1 MKTLSLYIGA
11 LAFLLGVSL
20 HAQASPEAEFRKL
33 SKHYT
38 LRADG
43 SQELR
48 VQKELTLYTHAAMN
62 SLYGETFIMYD
73 PQYQELRIHE
83 SYTRQKDGTVIKTP
97 ENAFVEVLPSAA
109 ADAPAYNR
117 LKEMVVVHTGLELG
131 ATICLDYSIV
141 SRPGYLPALDVYCP
155 VRELSP
161 IKEFSCIIET
171 EGDVPLHTELLN
183 ASAMPERTKTENGQR
198 VEWALKNVAPRP
210 YAYPMQG
217 GHVGMVQQVA
227 SGMMPVVIASTYPS
241 YTDALKSLRKQFVAG
256 DESVVRAKVEEL
268 TKDAAGDRQKM
279 RDAIGQ
285 YMMQM
290 YSRLA
295 TVGVSLQDAGYR
307 LRPASEVLLSG
318 YGTKAEMVNLDVALQ
333 RAAGLDAEVVVCSAC
348 PSQPDNMGLSGI
360 FSLFAKSGLKSQGV
374 SLQGTDEARLKD
386 YLTVTDLN
394 GNPVTL
400 EEPVRGGTSEYVRK
414 ADDKTVRVLPNGY
427 RIVLAEGRN
436 MASALTYAYANNTTI
451 KENILLPAKFDHTY
465 VTTVRLLDGMTWMPK
480 SDKEISNSC
489 GKVVFKYEPGEG
501 EVKVSCTLTVG
512 KQLITPAEYRDF
524 YALMREWKDE
534 NNYTLVLR

>member
-1 MKTLSLYIGA
+1 MKTLSLYVGM

-20 HAQASPEAEFRKL
+20 QVQASPEAEFRRL
-33 SKHYT
+33 AKHYT

-62 SLYGETFIMYD
+62 SLYGETFITYD
-73 PQYQELRIHE
+73 PQYQELQIHE

-131 ATICLDYSIV
+131 ATVFLDYSII

-161 IKEFSCIIET
+161 IKEFSCVIET
-171 EGDVPLHTELLN
+171 EGDVPLHAELLN
-183 ASAMPERTKTENGQR
+183 ASAMPARTKTAGGQR
-198 VEWALKNVAPRP
+198 VEWVLKNVDPRP
-210 YAYPMQG
+210 YAYPTQG
-217 GHVGMVQQVA
+217 GHVGKIQQVA

-241 YTDALKSLRKQFVAG
+241 YADALKGLKKQFAAG
-256 DESVVRAKVEEL
+256 DEAVVKAKAEEL
-268 TKDAAGDRQKM
+268 TKDTGGDRTKM

-285 YMMQM
+285 YMMHM

-307 LRPASEVLLSG
+307 LRPASEVILSG
-318 YGTKAEMVNLDVALQ
+318 YGTKAEMVNLSVALQ
-333 RAAGLDAEVVVCSAC
+333 RAAGLDAEVVVCSAR
-348 PSQPDNMGLSGI
+348 PSQPDNMGLSAI
-360 FSLFAKSGLKSQGV
+360 FSFCEKSELKPLHS
-374 SLQGTDEARLKD
+374 SLQGTEEAQLKD

-394 GNPVTL
+394 GNFVAL
-400 EEPVRGGTSEYVRK
+400 EEPALGGVTHYTRK
-414 ADDKTVRVLPNGY
+414 ADDKSVRILPNGY
-427 RIVLAEGRN
+427 RIVTAEGRD
-436 MASALTYAYANNTTI
+436 MAPMLTYTYASNTAI
-451 KENILLPAKFDHTY
+451 KENILLPMKFDRTF
-465 VTTVRLLDGMTWMPK
+465 VTTVELPEGMTWMPK
-480 SDKEISNSC
+480 SDREVSNSF
-489 GKVVFKYEPGEG
+489 GKVVFRYQPGQG
-501 EVKVSCTLTVG
+501 EVKVTCTLKVDR
-512 KQLITPAEYRDF
+512 QLVTPAEYKDF